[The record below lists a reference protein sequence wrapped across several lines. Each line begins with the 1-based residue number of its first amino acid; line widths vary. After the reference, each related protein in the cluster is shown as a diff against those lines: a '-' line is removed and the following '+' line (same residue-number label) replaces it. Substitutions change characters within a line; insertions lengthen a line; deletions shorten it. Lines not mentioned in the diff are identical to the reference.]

1 MSYLRPGTPNFFELF
16 KKAGSLDKLAL
27 ILSSCFGFGLI
38 PVAQGTFGTL
48 AGIPLALAL
57 AHAGPMA
64 AAYLLFFFILLS
76 IWTSGRSAR
85 ALEKDDPAEVVIDE
99 TAGLLL
105 TLFLLPATAGL
116 LLTLFL
122 LPATGFNLCLGFIL
136 FRLFDILK
144 PFPIRRLEK
153 VEGSAGIV
161 LDDLLAGVYGNVCL
175 RLVGLIIFRI

>member
-1 MSYLRPGTPNFFELF
+1 MSYLRPPTPNAIESFR
-16 KKAGSLDKLAL
+16 KAGLLDKLAL

-48 AGIPLALAL
+48 AGIPLAMAL
-57 AHAGPMA
+57 AHVGPMA

-105 TLFLLPATAGL
+105 TLFLLPAT
-116 LLTLFL
+116 
-122 LPATGFNLCLGFIL
+122 GFNLCLGFIL

-153 VEGSAGIV
+153 VEGGAGIV
-161 LDDLLAGVYGNVCL
+161 LDDLLAGTYANLCIRFVT
-175 RLVGLIIFRI
+175 LVFL

>member
-1 MSYLRPGTPNFFELF
+1 MKYLRPPTPNAIESFR
-16 KKAGSLDKLAL
+16 KAGLLDKLAL

-48 AGIPLALAL
+48 AGIPLAMAL
-57 AHAGPMA
+57 AHVGPMA
-64 AAYLLFFFILLS
+64 AAYLLFFFVLLS

-99 TAGLLL
+99 
-105 TLFLLPATAGL
+105 TAGL

-153 VEGSAGIV
+153 VEGGAGIV
-161 LDDLLAGVYGNVCL
+161 LDDLLAGTYANLCIRFVT
-175 RLVGLIIFRI
+175 LVFL